1 LEREHYE
8 VRKFVLPAVAVDAKH
23 RRDRIFVVAY
33 SNSPAVWNLPKR
45 QEIGRNNIQASR
57 QAITSHH
64 GYAQSMANANE
75 HERRGE
81 DSSESQRR
89 EPWVEHGSGSSGF
102 TERQPKQTLANTNSP
117 WELQQKGDQ
126 QESWGWSG
134 NSSEQDVANS
144 QSKRMERDWSFG
156 VEESQPSGSQGLS
169 GRNSSGGEPRVW
181 QAEPCVGR
189 VADGVPSRVDR
200 IKGLGNAVVP
210 QLIQAIGELVIEAD
224 KEMRSDR

>member
-1 LEREHYE
+1 
-8 VRKFVLPAVAVDAKH
+8 
-23 RRDRIFVVAY
+23 
-33 SNSPAVWNLPKR
+33 
-45 QEIGRNNIQASR
+45 
-57 QAITSHH
+57 
-64 GYAQSMANANE
+64 MANA
-75 HERRGE
+75 
-81 DSSESQRR
+81 
-89 EPWVEHGSGSSGF
+89 
-102 TERQPKQTLANTNSP
+102 NSP

-156 VEESQPSGSQGLS
+156 VEESQPSSSQGLS
-169 GRNSSGGEPRVW
+169 GCNSSGGEPRVW

-189 VADGVPSRVDR
+189 VADGVPNRVDR

-224 KEMRSDR
+224 KEMRSGR